1 MEITREKGQQR
12 MFSPFA
18 RAINEKSNVKAGRRA
33 SFGVRGPRRVEDDLK
48 RLIATVAERDNLEKL
63 CELAEEGRLRKSS
76 VRTIAWKL
84 LLGVLPSDASPEK
97 WRSVLESKRT
107 EYVSLVE
114 KHGPKKWS
122 LIASYLPGRIG
133 KQCRERW
140 HNHLNP
146 SICKQQWTGEEDRT
160 IFEAHKKLGNRWAE
174 IAKLLPGR

>member
-1 MEITREKGQQR
+1 

-48 RLIATVAERDNLEKL
+48 RLIATVGERDNLEKL

-97 WRSVLESKRT
+97 WRSVLESKRI

-114 KHGPKKWS
+114 KHVVDPTKGEEENLLECNPLASFDDKETSSESNVWAKFYEKIAFPAVS
-122 LIASYLPGRIG
+122 LHSGRISELG
-133 KQCRERW
+133 ASKLVER
-140 HNHLNP
+140 N
-146 SICKQQWTGEEDRT
+146 
-160 IFEAHKKLGNRWAE
+160 
-174 IAKLLPGR
+174 